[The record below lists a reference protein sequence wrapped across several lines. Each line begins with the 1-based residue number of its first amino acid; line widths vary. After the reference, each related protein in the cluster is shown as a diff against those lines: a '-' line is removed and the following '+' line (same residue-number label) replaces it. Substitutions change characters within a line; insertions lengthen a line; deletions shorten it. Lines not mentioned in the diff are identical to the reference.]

1 MATTEIDAR
10 AALAKMEAEEKTAS
24 ETLVAIQK
32 KNAEQ
37 RDALKK
43 ELRVVDLKD
52 IREKCLYHEITATEL
67 RGVLKVK
74 GAAKKATPAKSP
86 RKPAAKKR
94 ATKAA

>member
-1 MATTEIDAR
+1 MATAQVDAR
-10 AALAKMEAEEKTAS
+10 AELAKMEAEEKTAA
-24 ETLVAIQK
+24 ETLSAIQK

-43 ELRVVDLKD
+43 ELRVADLKD
-52 IREKCLYHEITATEL
+52 VREKCELHSFTATDL

>member
-1 MATTEIDAR
+1 MATTEVDAR
-10 AALAKMEAEEKTAS
+10 AALAKMEAEEKSAA
-24 ETLVAIQK
+24 ETLAAMVK

-43 ELRVVDLKD
+43 ELRVADLKD
-52 IREKCLYHEITATEL
+52 VREKCEMHGFTATDL
-67 RGVLKVK
+67 RGALKVK
-74 GAAKKATPAKSP
+74 GKKATPAKSA